1 MELRCSNTVGII
13 SVVYKERNMT
23 VYLSGPVTGTTDYK
37 QRFDFCEEQL
47 RKKFTYGNCVPEII
61 NPVRMVST
69 LPADSDYEFIMQ
81 ICLMVLD
88 RCDGIVLM
96 PGWRQS
102 IGCNQEYGAAMALHK
117 EVYLWEDLFT

>member
-1 MELRCSNTVGII
+1 
-13 SVVYKERNMT
+13 MT

-37 QRFDFCEEQL
+37 QRFEFCEERL

-61 NPVRMVST
+61 NPVKMVST